1 MDNFQHTNDGHPCTH
16 SLSFNNYQLMV
27 NMVSPIN
34 TLPTPRL
41 FYFILFLKFIY
52 LFIFG
57 CVGFSLLRAGATLL
71 WCAGFSFWWLLW
83 LQSTGSR
90 HVDSVV
96 VAPRHVGSSW
106 ARDRTRVPCIG
117 RRILNHCATR
127 EVLQVIL
134 IQILVK

>member
-1 MDNFQHTNDGHPCTH
+1 MYPFT
-16 SLSFNNYQLMV
+16 QLQQ
-27 NMVSPIN
+27 
-34 TLPTPRL
+34 LPTDGQYGFTYKHTPHSQVIL
-41 FYFILFLKFIY
+41 FYFIFKIY

-83 LQSTGSR
+83 LRSTGSR

-96 VAPRHVGSSW
+96 VAPRHVGSSR

-134 IQILVK
+134 IQILVT